1 MGGWGSEV
9 IMTLFILFLFYFDA
23 FVKIQEVMEQARG
36 NAQQPSAF
44 QVKNPRDSD

>member
-1 MGGWGSEV
+1 
-9 IMTLFILFLFYFDA
+9 MTLFVLCLKWPNFFFFYFDA

-44 QVKNPRDSD
+44 EVKSTRIRQ